1 MTPRQ
6 KQLEARALGVLEQA
20 DSLLIPVPIDHV
32 ATSLGVQ
39 LHQEP
44 LEDEVSGMLVC
55 KEQVSHIVVNSTHHP
70 NRQRFT
76 VAHECGHLVLH
87 HRAGTRLFVDR
98 VMRVYNRTGAAQSS
112 AYQGADSSTTPQ
124 EEAEANQFASA
135 LLMPGNLIERYIN
148 EQAIDLSDE
157 VGVTR
162 MALGFGVSE
171 QAMSIR
177 LQQLR
182 LLTIA

>member
-1 MTPRQ
+1 MTP
-6 KQLEARALGVLEQA
+6 KQRDLEERALDVLERA
-20 DSLLIPVPIDHV
+20 DALALPIPLDRVV
-32 ATSLGVQ
+32 ASLGVH

-55 KEQVSHIVVNSTHHP
+55 KGAASHVVVNSTHHP

-87 HRAGTRLFVDR
+87 HRTGDRLFIDKTMSVYKR
-98 VMRVYNRTGAAQSS
+98 VGASS
-112 AYQGADSSTTPQ
+112 SGAYQEADSTTSPR

-135 LLMPGNLIERYIN
+135 LLMPRELVDKQIREHS
-148 EQAIDLSDE
+148 IDLSNE
-157 VGVTR
+157 VGVAR
-162 MALGFGVSE
+162 MAAAFGVSE

-177 LQQLR
+177 LQHLG
-182 LLTIA
+182 LLSIA